1 MNLISKLVWLRYI
14 MLGASNITAAIR
26 QSYYE
31 LNKNITLILAKL
43 IYTKLDACKV
53 YANCITVFLLHLLT
67 VAL

>member
-31 LNKNITLILAKL
+31 LNKDITLILAKL

-53 YANCITVFLLHLLT
+53 KGNLFMLIVLQFFFFIY
-67 VAL
+67 